1 VVVEARKSVARCV
14 RSRFGCCPRDPDV
27 STRNEA
33 KRGLVPA
40 SDYGKGEGSECMLL
54 RYDSLRM
61 ASTGK

>member
-1 VVVEARKSVARCV
+1 MSTSTGALGVVVEARKSVARCV

-40 SDYGKGEGSECMLL
+40 SDYDKGERVECVVAEM
-54 RYDSLRM
+54 
-61 ASTGK
+61 